1 MKMLDK
7 KTIEMLWAENDVPI
21 NDQEEILES
30 FCGWPVFTD
39 REEIW
44 RWFDE
49 QYAKWG
55 GVHALMFPS
64 EHKPKSKYGEVM
76 ATMCYQ
82 VWDFHHSYAFT
93 FSEEEF
99 DCAPALDMLPL
110 DLVRNIADYNIDADD
125 VYYEARDLGILR
137 SHNGP
142 FYVVV
147 GDCEGYI
154 AAREEEECTRTTM
167 QG

>member
-1 MKMLDK
+1 MLDK
-7 KTIEMLWAENDVPI
+7 KTIEMLWAEFDVPT

-30 FCGWPVFTD
+30 FCGWPVFAD
-39 REEIW
+39 REGIW

-64 EHKPKSKYGEVM
+64 EHKPKSKYGTVKAEM
-76 ATMCYQ
+76 NYQ
-82 VWDFHHSYAFT
+82 VWHRDYAFT
-93 FSEEEF
+93 FEEEEF
-99 DCAPALDMLPL
+99 DCAPALDELRIE
-110 DLVRNIADYNIDADD
+110 LVEAIADGTIDADD

-137 SHNGP
+137 DHNGP

-147 GDCEGYI
+147 GDCDEYI
-154 AAREEEECTRTTM
+154 EARRKDEACTRTTTR
-167 QG
+167 G